1 MTRTLYF
8 RYARLDMQIAQF
20 EKEQRDKL
28 RVWSQKA
35 ESLDVWLVKNEAT
48 VQSYEPIGYDIG
60 YVREQKEDA
69 EVCINKIKRGK
80 VLTYNWFIKCKGVI
94 NGGKLIG
101 A

>member
-1 MTRTLYF
+1 
-8 RYARLDMQIAQF
+8 MQIAQF

-80 VLTYNWFIKCKGVI
+80 ASTYNWFIKCDGVI

>member
-1 MTRTLYF
+1 
-8 RYARLDMQIAQF
+8 MQIAQF

-94 NGGKLIG
+94 NGGKLIV

>member
-1 MTRTLYF
+1 
-8 RYARLDMQIAQF
+8 MQIAQF

-69 EVCINKIKRGK
+69 EVRINKIKRGK
-80 VLTYNWFIKCKGVI
+80 ASTYNWCIKCDGVI

>member
-8 RYARLDMQIAQF
+8 RYTSLDTQIAQF

-28 RVWSQKA
+28 RVWSEKA

-48 VQSYEPIGYDIG
+48 VQSYEPIGYDIS

-69 EVCINKIKRGK
+69 EVCINKITL
-80 VLTYNWFIKCKGVI
+80 VY
-94 NGGKLIG
+94 
-101 A
+101 

>member
-8 RYARLDMQIAQF
+8 RYTRLDMQIAQF

-69 EVCINKIKRGK
+69 EVCINKIKRRK
-80 VLTYNWFIKCKGVI
+80 VLKYN
-94 NGGKLIG
+94 
-101 A
+101 

>member
-1 MTRTLYF
+1 
-8 RYARLDMQIAQF
+8 MQIAQF

-69 EVCINKIKRGK
+69 EVCNYKQNKTRESFE
-80 VLTYNWFIKCKGVI
+80 VQ
-94 NGGKLIG
+94 LIY
-101 A
+101 

>member
-1 MTRTLYF
+1 
-8 RYARLDMQIAQF
+8 MQIAQF

-48 VQSYEPIGYDIG
+48 VQSYEPIGYDIF

-69 EVCINKIKRGK
+69 EVCNYKQNTTRESFD
-80 VLTYNWFIKCKGVI
+80 VQLVY
-94 NGGKLIG
+94 
-101 A
+101 

>member
-1 MTRTLYF
+1 
-8 RYARLDMQIAQF
+8 MQIAQF

-69 EVCINKIKRGK
+69 EVCNYKQNKKRESFD
-80 VLTYNWFIKCKGVI
+80 VQLVY
-94 NGGKLIG
+94 
-101 A
+101 

>member
-8 RYARLDMQIAQF
+8 RYTSLDTQIAQF

-35 ESLDVWLVKNEAT
+35 ESLDVWLVENEVT
-48 VQSYEPIGYDIG
+48 VQSYEPIGYDIS

-69 EVCINKIKRGK
+69 EVCINKIKL
-80 VLTYNWFIKCKGVI
+80 VY
-94 NGGKLIG
+94 
-101 A
+101 